1 MDIVNALRFPVLKD
15 IPPLPQVTPDE
26 YMALLEEAREWVGTP
41 EWMREGGLEEGIPV
55 RFRLVEA
62 SDSPRHNDA
71 H

>member
-1 MDIVNALRFPVLKD
+1 
-15 IPPLPQVTPDE
+15 
-26 YMALLEEAREWVGTP
+26 MALLEEAREWVGTP